1 MGFFVLVYL
10 YREENLCLKKIPQD
24 QITRRLFNVYKNV
37 ELTQDDVTVFQVHNV
52 TGSFN
57 AETDYSTLV

>member
-1 MGFFVLVYL
+1 MF
-10 YREENLCLKKIPQD
+10 KKIPQD

-52 TGSFN
+52 TGSF
-57 AETDYSTLV
+57 EVQKLDLSLV

>member
-1 MGFFVLVYL
+1 MF
-10 YREENLCLKKIPQD
+10 KKIPQD

-57 AETDYSTLV
+57 AKKLTLSLV